1 MVLRP
6 LTAGLVLGSILLAG
20 AGAAHSS
27 PPAPAAPGTAAPATV
42 KPLWQE
48 LTPAQKAALVPLQA
62 EWDKMDSV
70 RKQKW
75 LDIGNRFAGMK
86 PDEQQRVHERMR
98 EWVKLTPEQRRQARE
113 NYTLT
118 KKIDKSAKSAKWDEY
133 QQLPDE
139 EKKKLA
145 AAAAAAKKPQVTN
158 LPPKAQPDTRTVKP
172 GKSGAAVC
180 PPGTIANTAA
190 ALPACVPPP
199 ANVK

>member
-1 MVLRP
+1 MAVRALS
-6 LTAGLVLGSILLAG
+6 AGLVLGSVLLAG
-20 AGAAHSS
+20 VGAAQS
-27 PPAPAAPGTAAPATV
+27 APAAPVAAAPVAV

-48 LTPAQKAALVPLQA
+48 LTPAQKAALAPLA
-62 EWDKMDSV
+62 SEWDRMDSV

-98 EWVKLTPEQRRQARE
+98 AWLKLTPEQRRQARE

-133 QQLPDE
+133 QQLPEE

-172 GKSGAAVC
+172 AKGAAVC
-180 PPGTIANTAA
+180 PPGTVANTAA

-199 ANVK
+199 PANVK